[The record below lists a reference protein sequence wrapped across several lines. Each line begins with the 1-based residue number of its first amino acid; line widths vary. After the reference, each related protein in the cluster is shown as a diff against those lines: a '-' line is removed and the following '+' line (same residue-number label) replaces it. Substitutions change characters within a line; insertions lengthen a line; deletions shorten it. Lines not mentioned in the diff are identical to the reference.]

1 MIDATFIHTQ
11 GYKFNIRY
19 KTKGRFKAALRRSKD
34 CKFDNAVD
42 YDLMLVIN
50 NKNIDSYINS

>member
-1 MIDATFIHTQ
+1 MIDATFIHDQ

-19 KTKGRFKAALRRSKD
+19 KTKGRFIAAIRRSKD

-42 YDLMLVIN
+42 YELMLVIN
-50 NKNIDSYINS
+50 NKNIDSYINN